1 MLMRISAA
9 QIMGQWDPCP
19 AASVAWVRDICF
31 WLAVER
37 QSGLL
42 DTADSYLEVSY
53 VLIMKY

>member
-19 AASVAWVRDICF
+19 AASVAWVRDICS

-42 DTADSYLEVSY
+42 DTAEV
-53 VLIMKY
+53 I